1 MYNRVANGR
10 AKLLLDN
17 RFGRLAF
24 PETWEFRL
32 LLAITMVMFLP
43 IAAASRLLPR
53 AWRPLAAFSD
63 ESEGIYIEARRA
75 AGIVIPC
82 VFMG

>member
-1 MYNRVANGR
+1 MKHSRTQAAVHVASR
-10 AKLLLDN
+10 
-17 RFGRLAF
+17 R
-24 PETWEFRL
+24 ETWEFRI
-32 LLAITMVMFLP
+32 LLAITMLVFLP

-53 AWRPLAAFSD
+53 AWRPLGAFSD
-63 ESEGIYIEARRA
+63 ESEGIYVEARRA

>member
-1 MYNRVANGR
+1 MKQRRDRGMAHAATR
-10 AKLLLDN
+10 
-17 RFGRLAF
+17 R
-24 PETWEFRL
+24 ETWEFRL

-53 AWRPLAAFSD
+53 SWRPLAAFSD
-63 ESEGIYIEARRA
+63 ESEGIFVEAHRA
-75 AGIVIPC
+75 ASIVVPC

>member
-1 MYNRVANGR
+1 MKHANRHAVQALVR
-10 AKLLLDN
+10 
-17 RFGRLAF
+17 R
-24 PETWEFRL
+24 ETWDFRL
-32 LLAITMVMFLP
+32 LLVITMLVFLP

-53 AWRPLAAFSD
+53 SWRPLAAFSD
-63 ESEGIYIEARRA
+63 ENDGIYSEARRA

>member
-1 MYNRVANGR
+1 MEAHVMKTNRTQGLSPAAAR
-10 AKLLLDN
+10 K
-17 RFGRLAF
+17 
-24 PETWEFRL
+24 ETLEFRL
-32 LLAITMVMFLP
+32 LIAFTMLLFLP

-63 ESEGIYIEARRA
+63 ESEGIYVEARRA
-75 AGIVIPC
+75 AAIVVPC

>member
-1 MYNRVANGR
+1 MTQRRDRGMVHAAAR
-10 AKLLLDN
+10 
-17 RFGRLAF
+17 R
-24 PETWEFRL
+24 ETWEFRL

-53 AWRPLAAFSD
+53 SWRPLAAFSD
-63 ESEGIYIEARRA
+63 ESEGCYVEAHRA
-75 AGIVIPC
+75 ASIVVPC

>member
-1 MYNRVANGR
+1 MKHSRDRG
-10 AKLLLDN
+10 
-17 RFGRLAF
+17 LAHAAARR
-24 PETWEFRL
+24 ETWEFRL

-63 ESEGIYIEARRA
+63 ESEGVYIEARRA

>member
-1 MYNRVANGR
+1 MSPAI
-10 AKLLLDN
+10 AK
-17 RFGRLAF
+17 A
-24 PETWEFRL
+24 EKTQFRL
-32 LLAITMVMFLP
+32 LLAVTMLLFLP

-63 ESEGIYIEARRA
+63 ESEGIYVEARRA
-75 AGIVIPC
+75 AAIVVPC